1 MMIAMQDKFEK
12 EIKVLYINMFEDNTL
27 NKKSIK

>member
-1 MMIAMQDKFEK
+1 MTVIHYKFEK